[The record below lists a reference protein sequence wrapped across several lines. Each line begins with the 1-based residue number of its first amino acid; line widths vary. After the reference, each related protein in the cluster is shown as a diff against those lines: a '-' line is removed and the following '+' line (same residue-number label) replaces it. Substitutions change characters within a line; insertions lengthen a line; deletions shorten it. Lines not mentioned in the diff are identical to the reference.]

1 VAPLEVQPG
10 DHYIAKKRWSAFFQ
24 THLDLLLRR
33 LGVVN
38 VVLAGVQ
45 TPNCIRGTAYD
56 AIALDYPNVRGPMPF
71 THAALVK
78 TANSAN
84 SGTQRSSYP
93 TDARD
98 GCAQVVVLS
107 DATAS
112 KSQQVQENNLQDM
125 RDAQVTVLPTAEW
138 AELLLAAA
146 T

>member
-1 VAPLEVQPG
+1 MAPLEVQTG

-71 THAALVK
+71 TRQGRVRRHHVLKFA
-78 TANSAN
+78 
-84 SGTQRSSYP
+84 R
-93 TDARD
+93 TDVRG

-112 KSQQVQENNLQDM
+112 KSQEVQENNLQDM
-125 RDAQVTVLPTAEW
+125 RDAQVTVMPTAEW
-138 AELLLAAA
+138 AELLLAA
-146 T
+146 TT